1 MTATTPVP
9 ATLAAPAPTPELPH
23 HVAFHAAQHGAAVA
37 VRTDFEGLPFGG
49 KLWRYVYP
57 DLTEAF
63 AATAGHLI
71 GGAPYATPAEAIRNL
86 RALTRNTA
94 ARAWATQDTR

>member
-1 MTATTPVP
+1 MTATIP
-9 ATLAAPAPTPELPH
+9 APAALAAPAPAPELPH
-23 HVAFHAAQHGAAVA
+23 HVAFHAARTGAAVA
-37 VRTDFEGLPFGG
+37 VRTDFEGLPLGG
-49 KLWRYVYP
+49 QLWHYVYP

-86 RALTRNTA
+86 RALTRNAA
-94 ARAWATQDTR
+94 ARTWAGRDER